1 MERYERILVCT
12 DRSVCNAPMLRYA
25 GGRSRAAASKEVHF
39 LHVLD
44 DTEHISHGTAETS
57 PPSAD
62 RTREGLQALVAE
74 QFNGHGQEH
83 LLYEV
88 TRGSPLIDVLR
99 YAHDKDIDL
108 IMLGRHYG
116 GRTDTDDEAVLARR
130 ITRKATCSVLVLPEE
145 YRFQADAILVPI
157 RDSECSANALEVAC
171 GIAATT
177 GATVTA
183 LNVYAVHGGYSRT
196 GKTLQEHQALLEAAA
211 TRECARLI
219 KRTDTHGV
227 DVQCKCTPDHHGKPV
242 PVIME
247 ELGDGMGRAIV
258 IGARG
263 RTGAAGVLLGTV
275 TEHLIRKS
283 PSPVLA
289 VKKKGECLG
298 VLRALLVIA
307 GPED

>member
-1 MERYERILVCT
+1 MKRYQRILVCI
-12 DRSVCNAPMLRYA
+12 DRSVYDAPMLKYA
-25 GGRSRAAASKEVHF
+25 GGRSRVAVSKEVHF

-57 PPSAD
+57 PPSIDLA
-62 RTREGLQALVAE
+62 RQELQALVAE
-74 QFNGHGQEH
+74 HFSGHGQEQ
-83 LLYEV
+83 LLCEV
-88 TRGSPLIDVLR
+88 IRGAPLIEVLR

-116 GRTDTDDEAVLARR
+116 RRVDTDDEAVLARR

-145 YRFQADAILVPI
+145 YRFQADAIVVPI
-157 RDSECSANALEVAC
+157 RDSECSSNALEVAC

-177 GATVTA
+177 GAAVTA
-183 LNVYAVHGGYSRT
+183 LNVFHVTCGYSRV
-196 GKTLQEHQALLEAAA
+196 GATLEKHQALLEAAA
-211 TRECARLI
+211 MRECAMLI

-227 DVQCKCTPDHHGKPV
+227 EVQCKCTPDHHGKPV
-242 PVIME
+242 PVILE
-247 ELGDGMGRAIV
+247 ELGDGMGRAVV

-289 VKKKGECLG
+289 VKKKGECVG
-298 VLRALLVIA
+298 VLRAVLIIA
-307 GPED
+307 GPEE

>member
-1 MERYERILVCT
+1 MERYERILVCV
-12 DRSVCNAPMLRYA
+12 DRSVYDAPMLRYA
-25 GGRSRAAASKEVHF
+25 GGRSRAAGSKEVHF

-44 DTEHISHGTAETS
+44 DTKHNSHDTAETS
-57 PPSAD
+57 PPLTD
-62 RTREGLQALVAE
+62 LNREALQALVTE
-74 QFNGHGQEH
+74 HFSGHGQEH

-88 TRGSPLIDVLR
+88 IRGSPLIEILR
-99 YAHDKDIDL
+99 YAHEKDVDL
-108 IMLGRHYG
+108 IMLGRHC
-116 GRTDTDDEAVLARR
+116 GRRVETDDEALLARR
-130 ITRKATCSVLVLPEE
+130 ITQKATCSVLVLPEE
-145 YRFQADAILVPI
+145 YRFQADAIVVPI

-183 LNVYAVHGGYSRT
+183 LNVFHVTCGHSRV
-196 GKTLQEHQALLEAAA
+196 GSTLEKHQALLEAAA
-211 TRECARLI
+211 MRDCARLI

-227 DVQCKCTPDHHGKPV
+227 NVECKCMPDHRGKPV
-242 PVIME
+242 PVILE
-247 ELGDGMGRAIV
+247 ALGSGLGRAVV

>member
-1 MERYERILVCT
+1 MERYERILVCI
-12 DRSVCNAPMLRYA
+12 DRSAYDVPMLRYA
-25 GGRSRAAASKEVHF
+25 GGRSRAAVSKEVHF

-44 DTEHISHGTAETS
+44 DTERISYDTPEGSPAPRDLTS
-57 PPSAD
+57 EA
-62 RTREGLQALVAE
+62 LQALVAE
-74 QFNGHGQEH
+74 HFDGHGQEH
-83 LLYEV
+83 LLCEV
-88 TRGSPLIDVLR
+88 IRGSPLIEILR
-99 YAHDKDIDL
+99 YAHEKDVDL
-108 IMLGRHYG
+108 IMMGRHC
-116 GRTDTDDEAVLARR
+116 GRRVEMDDEALLARR

-145 YRFQADAILVPI
+145 YQLQADAIVVPI
-157 RDSECSANALEVAC
+157 RDSECSAKALEVAC

-183 LNVYAVHGGYSRT
+183 LNVFQVTGGYSRV
-196 GKTLQEHQALLEAAA
+196 GATLEKHQELLEAAA

-227 DVQCKCTPDHHGKPV
+227 NVECKCTPDLHGKPV
-242 PVIME
+242 PVILE
-247 ELGDGMGRAIV
+247 ELASGQGRAVV

-275 TEHLIRKS
+275 TEQLIRKS

-289 VKKKGECLG
+289 VKKKGECVG
-298 VLRALLVIA
+298 VLRAVLIIA